1 MRRIVLLTAAIIV
14 WIAAAAQEPVDTASL
29 RRRVFTAK
37 LNELTT
43 QLDLTPEQRRSLV
56 PIYRDYSADMRAL
69 LGNKPQRGAAPAT
82 TAEATEA
89 LRLRYARQKQVI
101 DLRIKYID
109 RLATILT
116 PEQLWR
122 FFDVEN
128 SIQRR
133 INERK
138 HEKHDAKTNYS
149 HSATRKH
156 RSGYH
161 RKRDERYSRGHRGM
175 PPRRPIP
182 IINTYSQPT
191 TQ

>member
-1 MRRIVLLTAAIIV
+1 MQRIVLITTAIIV
-14 WIAAAAQEPVDTASL
+14 WIATVAQEPVDTASL

-43 QLDLTPEQRRSLV
+43 QLDLTLEQRRALV

-149 HSATRKH
+149 HSAMRKH

-161 RKRDERYSRGHRGM
+161 RKRGERYSRGHRGM

-182 IINTYSQPT
+182 IINTYYQPT